1 MSNCSLKI
9 RAQSGTSIHFWS
21 VQKYLC
27 LRKKTCRLLSA
38 ALTFQLCFS
47 STHFVCCFSCVVC
60 SSICVCVFPL
70 SLFPFDLDCPVVWG
84 SSGLLLF
91 SCSLRYLFHCLAP
104 FAFKLSPLLLHYIVL
119 DPRLTDSRFETNA
132 DVYCL
137 QIHSTPHMSMCAHTP
152 MLLEIT

>member
-9 RAQSGTSIHFWS
+9 RAQSGTSMHFWS

-27 LRKKTCRLLSA
+27 LRKKPWRLLSA

-91 SCSLRYLFHCLAP
+91 SFSLRYLFHCLAP
-104 FAFKLSPLLLHYIVL
+104 LPLSFSPLLLHVIV
-119 DPRLTDSRFETNA
+119 PRLTDSRFETNA
-132 DVYCL
+132 GVYCL
-137 QIHSTPHMSMCAHTP
+137 QIHSTPPHVDVHTH
-152 MLLEIT
+152 LCF